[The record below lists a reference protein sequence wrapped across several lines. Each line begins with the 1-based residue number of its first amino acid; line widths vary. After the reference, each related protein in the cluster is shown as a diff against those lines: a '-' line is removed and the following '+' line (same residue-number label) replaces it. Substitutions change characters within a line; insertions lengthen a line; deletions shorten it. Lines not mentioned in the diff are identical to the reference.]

1 MQHDDLNLNFGQCW
15 KSWLEEIKAEIKAN
29 DHDLDYYQLFSYLFL
44 VATRYE
50 HYFLNLGH

>member
-1 MQHDDLNLNFGQCW
+1 MQHDDLNLNFDQCW
-15 KSWLEEIKAEIKAN
+15 KSWLEAIKAEIKAN
-29 DHDLDYYQLFSYLFL
+29 DHDSDYYQLFSYLFL